1 MYTFRQAFR
10 PDRVIAAA
18 TQLVSSVLGPQ
29 FMSRA
34 ETELDLCSITE
45 SQLNATT
52 PALLCSVPGYDAS
65 GMYILTTSKNF
76 LI

>member
-1 MYTFRQAFR
+1 MLSFIVQAFR

-18 TQLVSSVLGPQ
+18 SQLVSSVLGTG

-34 ETELDLCSITE
+34 ETEFDLAAVTE
-45 SQLNATT
+45 TQLNATT

-65 GMYILTTSKNF
+65 GNMCFPI
-76 LI
+76 